1 MNLFVKVVYGIRI
14 TYISCPL
21 EFYINSDLASCVFE
35 KIEPDYY
42 IFRTHDKDKDDVIID
57 YSKGYRKYN
66 VWVSFCF
73 PWVFHK
79 RMTDKLIRKALG
91 HLPTGTALFENFYN
105 YDEPGTYYIE
115 DRIIEIN
122 PEMIMLPSVWWPKN
136 NIDLGTITYLRNIY
150 YATICEKK
158 SRDV

>member
-1 MNLFVKVVYGIRI
+1 MNLFVKVVYGTRI

-21 EFYINSDLASCVFE
+21 EFYVNSVLASCVFE

-42 IFRTHDKDKDDVIID
+42 IFRNYKNDIITD

-79 RMTDKLIRKALG
+79 RMTDKLIREALG
-91 HLPTGTALFENFYN
+91 HLPT
-105 YDEPGTYYIE
+105 
-115 DRIIEIN
+115 
-122 PEMIMLPSVWWPKN
+122 
-136 NIDLGTITYLRNIY
+136 
-150 YATICEKK
+150 
-158 SRDV
+158 